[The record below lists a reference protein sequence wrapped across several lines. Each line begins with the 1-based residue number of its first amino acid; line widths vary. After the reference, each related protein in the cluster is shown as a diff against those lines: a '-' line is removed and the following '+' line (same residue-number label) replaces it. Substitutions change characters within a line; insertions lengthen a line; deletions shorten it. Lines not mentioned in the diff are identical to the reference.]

1 MRSKIAQAS
10 YTVTVGIFGILAF
23 SSAAQDWEQQGTY
36 TVPYFPSAYDLDL
49 QGLARV
55 INRSPEQGEVH
66 IYAVDDTGLSYG
78 PVTLSV
84 NAFESVQFD
93 SAELESFS
101 VANTLSSGIGPAQG
115 DWHLVLSSAL
125 DIEVL
130 SYVVSSDGFLTAMH
144 DTAPSEGPRHR
155 IATFNPA
162 DNTEQPSLL
171 RLTNFGETSSHV
183 AITGID
189 DSGRSPGDG
198 VSVSIEP
205 GASRTLTSS
214 ELESGL
220 AFGLNGSLGDGIGKW
235 QLLIESSQPILAMSL
250 LPNPVGRL
258 TNLSTASAKQNDQSQ
273 FVPLFPSASDF
284 YGRQGLVRVLNR
296 SESPGTVTITAHDRS
311 RWQYEPLTLAIG
323 AKETVHFDSN
333 DLELGSAEAGLAG
346 STGPGQGHWWLELSS
361 ELDIEVL
368 SFIRTI
374 DGSLNAM
381 HDTAPREGS
390 GYRIAT
396 FNPGS
401 EVDQVSLL
409 QLVNP
414 SEEDAL
420 AVITGIDDQ
429 GRSPGTEVHLTVPA
443 GEATTLS
450 ALELETGTAAFEGA
464 LGDGSGKWQL
474 LVRSETGLIVASL
487 LSNPTGH
494 LTNLSTV
501 LAQDEHPRPDL
512 EVGTPSVSDTSP
524 PAGGEF
530 TLSVTV
536 QNAGDAPSPAT
547 TLRYYLS
554 LNATISTLDA
564 EVGTDAVVT
573 LSPSGSITETVALL
587 VPSGAG
593 TYYYGACVDIVV
605 GESETTDNCSASLKV
620 NIEEP
625 TEHPDLEVAT
635 PSVSDTS
642 PSAGDEFTMSVTV
655 RNTGDGPSAATTLR
669 YYRSVN
675 ATISTLDAE
684 ERTDGIAALPVSG
697 SNEVLVTL
705 IAPSSAGTY
714 YYGAC
719 VDTVPTESET
729 TDNCSASVRMDVEEP
744 TEHPDLEVATP
755 SLSDTSPSTGD
766 EFTMSVTVRNSG
778 DGGSAATT
786 LRYYRSAN
794 ATISTLDTEVG
805 TDDIEVLPA
814 SGSSAE
820 LVTLT
825 APHDTGTYYYGACVD
840 TVPGESE
847 TTDNCSGSVA
857 VAVEAPAQQ
866 PDLEVGIPTVSDS
879 SPETGGSFTLSA
891 TVRNAGAGES
901 AATTLRYYRSTNA
914 TISTLDTEVG
924 TDAVGALSASGTS
937 AESNSLTAPS
947 TAGTYYYGACVDAV
961 TGESDTTDN
970 CSGSVA
976 VTVEEPTEHPD
987 LEVGTP
993 SVSDTSPSAG
1003 DEFTMSATVR
1013 NSGDGGSAATTLRYY
1028 RSTDSTITSSDAQ
1041 VGTDAVGA
1049 LAASGTSAESISL
1062 TAPSTAG
1069 TYYYGACVASVAG
1082 ESSTANNCSA
1092 SVRVDVEEP
1101 ESQTSPDLVVG
1112 TPTVSDSSPETS
1124 ASFTLSV
1131 TVRNAGDGASAATTL
1146 SYYRSTDTT
1155 ISTSD
1160 TSVGTD
1166 AVGTLAASGTSAES
1180 ISLTAP
1186 STAGT
1191 YYYGACVA
1199 SVAGESSTANNCS
1212 GSVTVTVEAPAQN
1225 PDLVVGTPTVSD
1237 SSPETSVSFTL
1248 SVTVRNAGDGASA
1261 ATTLSYYRSTDTTI
1275 STSDTSVGTDAVG
1288 TLAASGTSAESISL
1302 TAPSTAGTYYYG
1314 ACVASVA
1321 GESSTANN
1329 CSGSVTVTVEAPAQ
1343 NPDLVVGTP
1352 TVSDSSPETSASFT
1366 LSATVRNA
1374 GDGAS
1379 AATTLRYYRSTD
1391 STITSS
1397 DAQVGTDAVGALAA
1411 SGTSAESISLTA
1423 PSTAGTYYYGACVAS
1438 VAGES
1443 STANNCSG
1451 SVTVTVE
1458 APAQNPDLV
1467 VGTPTVS
1474 DSSPETSASFTLSAT
1489 VRNAGDGAS
1498 AATTLR
1504 YYRSTDSTI
1513 TSSDT
1518 QVGTDAVGALAASGT
1533 SAESIS
1539 LTAPS
1544 TAGTYYYGAC
1554 VASVAGE
1561 SNTTNNC
1568 SASAQVTVS
1577 EPTVQTPP
1585 DLTVGS
1591 PSVTNSTP
1599 DTGDLFTVSA
1609 TVRNDGVGA
1618 SSATTLRYYRSTDA
1632 TITIADIQVGT
1643 GAVGGLS
1650 PGAST
1655 NQRATVSA
1663 PSTAGTYYYGACVDA
1678 VTGESDTTN
1687 NCSGSVQVTVSTPPS
1702 GPDLKVYAFSV
1713 NISPFGTGPGELIQA
1728 GAGVENE
1735 GDESSS
1741 ATTVRFYQSTDATI
1755 TTADTHVGTD
1765 TVAALSA
1772 GATISALGADVTA
1785 PSTAGTYY
1793 YGACVDSVTGESD
1806 TTNNCSWSIP
1816 VTVSE

>member
-1 MRSKIAQAS
+1 M
-10 YTVTVGIFGILAF
+10 
-23 SSAAQDWEQQGTY
+23 
-36 TVPYFPSAYDLDL
+36 
-49 QGLARV
+49 
-55 INRSPEQGEVH
+55 
-66 IYAVDDTGLSYG
+66 
-78 PVTLSV
+78 
-84 NAFESVQFD
+84 
-93 SAELESFS
+93 
-101 VANTLSSGIGPAQG
+101 
-115 DWHLVLSSAL
+115 
-125 DIEVL
+125 
-130 SYVVSSDGFLTAMH
+130 
-144 DTAPSEGPRHR
+144 
-155 IATFNPA
+155 
-162 DNTEQPSLL
+162 
-171 RLTNFGETSSHV
+171 
-183 AITGID
+183 
-189 DSGRSPGDG
+189 
-198 VSVSIEP
+198 
-205 GASRTLTSS
+205 
-214 ELESGL
+214 
-220 AFGLNGSLGDGIGKW
+220 
-235 QLLIESSQPILAMSL
+235 
-250 LPNPVGRL
+250 
-258 TNLSTASAKQNDQSQ
+258 
-273 FVPLFPSASDF
+273 
-284 YGRQGLVRVLNR
+284 
-296 SESPGTVTITAHDRS
+296 
-311 RWQYEPLTLAIG
+311 
-323 AKETVHFDSN
+323 HFDSN

-1397 DAQVGTDAVGALAA
+1397 DTQVGTDAVGALAASGTSAESISLTAPSTAGTYYYGACVASVAGESSTANNCSGSVTVTVEAPAQNPDLVVGTPTVSDSSPETSASFTLSATVRNAGDGASAATTLRYYRSTDSTITSSDTQVGTDAVGALAASGTSAESISLTAPSTAGTYYYGACVASVAGESSTANNCSGSVTVTVEAPAQNPDLVVGTPTVSDSSPETSASFTLSATVRNAGDGASAATTLRYYRSTDSTITSSDAQVGTDAVGALAA